1 MAKPGN
7 TGLTRLL
14 NATRYSYQGLL
25 AAFKHEAAFRQ
36 ELLLVCL
43 LTPVGL
49 WLGNNGVERALLV
62 GSLILILIVELLNS
76 SIEAIVD
83 RVGDEP
89 NKLSGRAKDIGS
101 AAVFISLLNAAVVW
115 SLIIFSPE

>member
-7 TGLTRLL
+7 TGLTRLF

-25 AAFKHEAAFRQ
+25 AAFKYEAAFRQ

-76 SIEAIVD
+76 GIKAIVD

-115 SLIIFSPE
+115 LLIIFSPE